1 MLFGNVN
8 YTQYIDGYLSTL
20 EKAKQNNIK
29 VVNPLWI
36 NE

>member
-1 MLFGNVN
+1 M
-8 YTQYIDGYLSTL
+8 YTTHSYIDGYLSTL

-29 VVNPLWI
+29 VVSPLWI